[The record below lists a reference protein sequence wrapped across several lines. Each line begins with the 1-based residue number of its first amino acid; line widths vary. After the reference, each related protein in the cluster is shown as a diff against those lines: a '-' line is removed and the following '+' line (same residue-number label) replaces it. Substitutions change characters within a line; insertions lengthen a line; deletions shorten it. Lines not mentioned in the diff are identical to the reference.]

1 MVCLRLDISRRR
13 LASRVSSGER
23 HCAGRFVQARDINS
37 DFAPHFLTVTLVQ
50 DFAMLYSLNTDSVHV
65 SDSDMFHQDDVEREA
80 YGNLSGLPDK
90 GAEGT
95 PKSGNLTSTINSVP
109 AILV

>member
-23 HCAGRFVQARDINS
+23 HCAGRFMQARDINS

-50 DFAMLYSLNTDSVHV
+50 DFAMLYRAIYRDYPTRAPKA
-65 SDSDMFHQDDVEREA
+65 HQNPV
-80 YGNLSGLPDK
+80 
-90 GAEGT
+90 
-95 PKSGNLTSTINSVP
+95 I
-109 AILV
+109 

>member
-50 DFAMLYSLNTDSVHV
+50 DFAMLYSLNTEAIYRDYPTRAPKA
-65 SDSDMFHQDDVEREA
+65 HQNPV
-80 YGNLSGLPDK
+80 
-90 GAEGT
+90 
-95 PKSGNLTSTINSVP
+95 I
-109 AILV
+109 